1 MSAFADPNLFAR
13 AFDWLRARMIR
24 DNELAT
30 MSRTDLQ
37 RLASDIGATEADLLE
52 AVPQIGD
59 HSALMDQMMYAR
71 GLDPVAVRRAFGNV
85 VRDMERTCARC
96 REAGTC
102 FRELEAGTAD
112 AHCHAFCANADAID
126 DLLDVQR

>member
-1 MSAFADPNLFAR
+1 MSALADPNLFAR

-24 DNELAT
+24 DDELAT

-37 RLASDIGATEADLLE
+37 RLAGDIGVTDADLRE
-52 AVPQIGD
+52 VVPQIGD
-59 HSALMDQMMYAR
+59 HSALMDRMMYAR
-71 GLDPVAVRRAFGNV
+71 RLDPVAVRRAFGNV
-85 VRDMERTCARC
+85 VRDMEMTCARC

-112 AHCHAFCANADAID
+112 AHCYAFCANADAID